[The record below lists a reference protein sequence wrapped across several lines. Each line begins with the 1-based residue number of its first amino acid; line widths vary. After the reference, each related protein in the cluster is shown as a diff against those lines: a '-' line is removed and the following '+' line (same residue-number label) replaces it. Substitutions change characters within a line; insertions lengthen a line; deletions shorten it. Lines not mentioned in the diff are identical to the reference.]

1 MLARALNIGL
11 KFAIFAFD
19 SYILKF
25 LKIHSMIS
33 FIIALCVLIGG
44 YFIYGK
50 IVAKICGE
58 DPKRLTPVHTMADG
72 VDYVQLPSWKIF
84 LIQFLNIAGLGP
96 IFGAIMGVMF
106 GPAAFLWIVFGT
118 IFAGGV
124 HDYIS
129 GLMSLRQGGASL
141 PEIVG
146 TQLGSKVKN
155 IMRGFALMLMV
166 LVGAV
171 FVYNPADLL
180 ARMTPD
186 NLNVMFWVVA
196 IFIYYVAAT
205 LLPIDKLIG
214 KLYPLFGIALLFM
227 AVGICVMLFANHTA
241 IPEVWDQFYNH
252 KPNPDSNPIFPMM
265 FVSIACGAISGFHA
279 TQSPM
284 MARCLRTEAHARPIF
299 YGAMVAEGIVA
310 LIWAAAAI
318 AFTGGY
324 GELQSY
330 LDGGSPAILVDNLS
344 KSWLGTFGGILAI
357 LGVIAAPITSGD
369 TALRSARLIAAD
381 FMNVKQK
388 TIVKRLAVSLPV
400 FGLCF
405 VIMLLPYDALWR
417 YFAWCNQ
424 VLSVFTLWTATVWLA
439 SRKRNYY
446 ITLLPA
452 LFMTTVTVSYIIF
465 APEGFQGIANEW
477 FETEI
482 PYFFAVASGI
492 VVSSIFLLLFR
503 KYMVAKK
510 AEIELAGNPEPQ

>member
-1 MLARALNIGL
+1 
-11 KFAIFAFD
+11 
-19 SYILKF
+19 
-25 LKIHSMIS
+25 MIS
-33 FIIALCVLIGG
+33 FLIALGILIGG
-44 YFIYGK
+44 YFIYGSF
-50 IVAKICGE
+50 VSHVFGE
-58 DPKRLTPVHTMADG
+58 DPKRSTPVRTMADG
-72 VDYVQLPSWKIF
+72 VDYVELPSWKIF

-124 HDYIS
+124 HDYLS
-129 GLMSLRQGGASL
+129 GMLSLRQNGASL

-146 TQLGSKVKN
+146 SNLGSRIKN
-155 IMRGFALMLMV
+155 LMRGFSLMLMI

-180 ARMTPD
+180 ARLTPD
-186 NLNVMFWVVA
+186 SFDTIFWVVA
-196 IFIYYVAAT
+196 IFIYYMAAT

-214 KLYPLFGIALLFM
+214 KLYPLFGFALLFM
-227 AVGICVMLFANHTA
+227 AAGICVMLFVNYESL
-241 IPEVWDQFYNH
+241 PEVWQQFYNH
-252 KPNPDSNPIFPMM
+252 KSMPSENPIFPMM

-284 MARCLRTEAHARPIF
+284 MARCLKTEKHARPIF

-324 GELQSY
+324 DALSDY
-330 LDGGSPAILVDNLS
+330 IGSGTPAVLVDNLS

-381 FMNVKQK
+381 FLNIKQK
-388 TIVKRLAVSLPV
+388 KILKRLAVSVPV
-400 FGLCF
+400 FVLCF
-405 VIMLLPYDALWR
+405 IIMLLPYDALWR

-424 VLSVFTLWTATVWLA
+424 VLAVFTLWTATVWL
-439 SRKRNYY
+439 SDHKKNYY
-446 ITLLPA
+446 ISLIPA
-452 LFMTTVTVSYIIF
+452 LFMTTVTVSYILF
-465 APEGFQGIANEW
+465 APEGFQSLLFPLLGL
-477 FETEI
+477 EI
-482 PYFFAVASGI
+482 PYWFAIGAGVA
-492 VVSSIFLLLFR
+492 VSVIFLFAFR
-503 KYMVAKK
+503 KR
-510 AEIELAGNPEPQ
+510 LASKENLSPQIN